1 MSLPDNF
8 ICRPYRGVSVQHW
21 PGPLEEAAV
30 REVLLAREAY
40 RRTEFIVLRGAGDA
54 TALVRITCAAREE
67 LFNPI
72 AGVEWLGGPD
82 DCTYDV
88 RHDID
93 SANATALAEVALAAA
108 AGPSPSICVVEGRY
122 QHVNFIVRARP
133 LTVRLVDV
141 VPPEPPR
148 LLDLAR
154 QAIAID
160 EDLPPVLL
168 RPQLLDVPTLAAAA
182 PDPPGGAGVSPER
195 PGGAGVSPERPG
207 GAGVSPGRHYLLP
220 CQGAGLD
227 LPGTVDYLDQRPAR
241 ADWTLVGCER
251 SRQFHRW
258 FYGDDAERQVEL
270 CPDRL
275 IPADDTIA
283 TLLRCCLIE
292 RGIRVDGN
300 RAVVPWGTNLSE
312 VQAALR
318 ALTGVA
324 PLPASGYVADPERH

>member
-1 MSLPDNF
+1 VLTLPDNF

-21 PGPLEEAAV
+21 SGPLDEGAV
-30 REVLLAREAY
+30 KEVLLSREAY
-40 RRTEFIVLRGAGDA
+40 RRTEFVVLRGPENR
-54 TALVRITCAAREE
+54 TALVQLTCSAQEA

-72 AGVEWLGGPD
+72 TAVEWLAGPEE
-82 DCTYDV
+82 CAYVV
-88 RHDID
+88 RHDVD
-93 SANATALAEVALAAA
+93 SANATALAGVAQAEAPGAAV
-108 AGPSPSICVVEGRY
+108 CVVEGLY

-133 LTVRLVDV
+133 VEVRLIDV
-141 VPPEPPR
+141 IPPDPPR

-154 QAIAID
+154 QAITID
-160 EDLPPVLL
+160 EDLPPIEL
-168 RPQLLDVPTLAAAA
+168 RPERLDVRVLAASC
-182 PDPPGGAGVSPER
+182 PSD
-195 PGGAGVSPERPG
+195 
-207 GAGVSPGRHYLLP
+207 HYLLP

-258 FYGDDAERQVEL
+258 FYGEDADRRVEL

-275 IPADDTIA
+275 TPAGDGP

-292 RGIRVDGN
+292 RGIRVEGN

-318 ALTGVA
+318 ALT
-324 PLPASGYVADPERH
+324 LS